1 MIDIA
6 GHPLVSWSFAVFGGM
21 PELDALVIATEEE
34 TVEAM
39 RGLASAYA
47 PRLETKVVRGGST
60 RQQSVR
66 NALAA
71 VPDRCTAV
79 FVHDGARPLV
89 SEIDVRAGMAAV
101 RPGIG
106 AVLASPVVDTIKVVA
121 TGTRSVAKTLDRSEL
136 WAAQTPQFA
145 MLADLIEAHEA
156 AARDGVDATDDV
168 ALLERLGLE
177 VVVVPARSENFKVT
191 HPGDLSVVE
200 AIMRERIARLDS

>member
-1 MIDIA
+1 
-6 GHPLVSWSFAVFGGM
+6 
-21 PELDALVIATEEE
+21 
-34 TVEAM
+34 
-39 RGLASAYA
+39 
-47 PRLETKVVRGGST
+47 
-60 RQQSVR
+60 
-66 NALAA
+66 
-71 VPDRCTAV
+71 
-79 FVHDGARPLV
+79 
-89 SEIDVRAGMAAV
+89 
-101 RPGIG
+101 
-106 AVLASPVVDTIKVVA
+106 
-121 TGTRSVAKTLDRSEL
+121 VAKTLDRSEL